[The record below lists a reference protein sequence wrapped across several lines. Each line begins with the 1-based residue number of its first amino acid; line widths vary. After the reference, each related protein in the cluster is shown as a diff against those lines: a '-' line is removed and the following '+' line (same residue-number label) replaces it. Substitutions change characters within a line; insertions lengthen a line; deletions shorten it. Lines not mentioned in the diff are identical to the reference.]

1 MSPAPALLVA
11 ITQRVVPVPSRAE
24 RRDTLDQSWTAFLH
38 ACGLE
43 VVAVPN
49 QHCDPVAYLVGL
61 GVRGIILSGGGNISD
76 AVGTLSG
83 RPAAVMA
90 AQTDLAPERDVTE
103 TALLRAAVEHGWPV
117 LGVCRGMQVLNLFH
131 GGRLAPVAGHAGTR
145 HELSATA
152 ATGLP
157 QVPKFDLEVNSFHD
171 WGVPSDAVGLDLRVL
186 ATADGYAE
194 AVVHEQLPQLGIMW
208 HPERNRPF
216 SATDIALFRDFFR
229 TRASR

>member
-1 MSPAPALLVA
+1 
-11 ITQRVVPVPSRAE
+11 
-24 RRDTLDQSWTAFLH
+24 
-38 ACGLE
+38 
-43 VVAVPN
+43 
-49 QHCDPVAYLVGL
+49 
-61 GVRGIILSGGGNISD
+61 VRGIILSGGGNISD

-83 RPAAVMA
+83 RPAAVLA

-131 GGRLAPVAGHAGTR
+131 GGRLVPVAGHAGTR
-145 HELSATA
+145 HALSATLA
-152 ATGLP
+152 AGLP
-157 QVPKFDLEVNSFHD
+157 QAPKFDLEVNSFHD
-171 WGVPSDAVGLDLRVL
+171 CGVPSDAVGLDLRVL

-216 SATDIALFRDFFR
+216 TATDIALFRDFFR